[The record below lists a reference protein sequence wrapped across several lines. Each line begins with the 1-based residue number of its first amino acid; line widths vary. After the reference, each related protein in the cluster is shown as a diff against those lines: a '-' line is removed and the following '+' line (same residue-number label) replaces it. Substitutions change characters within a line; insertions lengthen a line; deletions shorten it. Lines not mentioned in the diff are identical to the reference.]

1 MMRNPNLLIPDWPA
15 ASRVHAASTLRT
27 GGVSKGRHSSFNLGT
42 AVGDDPAAVAENR
55 KRLREM
61 LALPSEPLWLKQVHG
76 TAVLSALD
84 IAGDCADARVTDS
97 RQQVLVIMTADCLP
111 VLFSSRDGAH
121 IGAAHAGWRGL
132 VSGVLEATIDAMQ
145 TTPSDLLAWLGPAIA
160 RDAFEV
166 GDEVRAAFLEHD
178 AQSATAFTA
187 NARGRWQADLIEL
200 ARQRL
205 RAAGVTA
212 IYGGQWCTYSDP
224 ERFFSHRRDGHD
236 QPTGRMATL
245 IWRD

>member
-1 MMRNPNLLIPDWPA
+1 MRNPNLLIPDWPVV
-15 ASRVHAASTLRT
+15 SSVHAASTLRT
-27 GGVSKGRHSSFNLGT
+27 GGVSTGCYSSFNLGS

-55 KRLREM
+55 RRLREV
-61 LALPSEPLWLKQVHG
+61 LSLRGEPLWLKQVHG
-76 TAVLSALD
+76 TKVLDASD
-84 IAGDCADARVTDS
+84 IVGDCADARVTDLP
-97 RQQVLVIMTADCLP
+97 QQTCIIMTADCLP
-111 VLFSSRDGAH
+111 VLFSSRDGKR

-132 VSGVLEATIDAMQ
+132 VSGVLEATIKHMK
-145 TTPSDLLAWLGPAIA
+145 TEPRDLLAWIGPAIG

-166 GDEVRAAFLEHD
+166 GEEVREAFLQRD
-178 AQSATAFTA
+178 TQSATAFTP
-187 NARGRWQADLIEL
+187 NARGRWQADLVEL

-205 RAAGVTA
+205 RAAGITD

-224 ERFFSHRRDGHD
+224 ELFFSHRRDGHE